1 MGAFQIENQKILF
14 VLVNEY
20 YFDIKVFKTFE
31 ILGMQEQNGTK
42 FIAHLLIHV
51 HSQFSFGNLRLT
63 M

>member
-20 YFDIKVFKTFE
+20 FLTKVFKTFE
-31 ILGMQEQNGTK
+31 TLGMQEQNGTK
-42 FIAHLLIHV
+42 FTAHLLIHV